1 MAEREMVT
9 VSTAAGTAVRQD
21 QLLSM
26 PAANPNIVGTGQ
38 LSAPVLQ
45 VQQPAPF
52 AKAGAPATAI
62 EITPE
67 MIEAG
72 QIEFALS
79 EGAGDDESIAAVY
92 VAMEQA
98 RRLASGRKRRLPGS
112 RRRSPE

>member
-1 MAEREMVT
+1 MDRALQSIAHKTLRARKNDKIE
-9 VSTAAGTAVRQD
+9 
-21 QLLSM
+21 
-26 PAANPNIVGTGQ
+26 VG
-38 LSAPVLQ
+38 L
-45 VQQPAPF
+45 
-52 AKAGAPATAI
+52 
-62 EITPE
+62 E
-67 MIEAG
+67 MIKAG